1 MFSCLLLW
9 TAAAPK
15 DGILTK
21 KELGKVFSTKDTDDC
36 KRERSIMQFLII
48 SCFLVFSFGQ
58 QPPLT
63 AEEMQYWVKDGFE
76 NLDVDPKDGILT
88 QEELGKVFSTGDT
101 DGDGNLTRTDFGAF
115 MGLNFPFTDQLFNL
129 FDWNKN
135 GVLSKDEFVDKPLV
149 AADQNG
155 DNQLSRQEFDDFY
168 TKVLRRFNQQ
178 LG

>member
-1 MFSCLLLW
+1 
-9 TAAAPK
+9 
-15 DGILTK
+15 
-21 KELGKVFSTKDTDDC
+21 
-36 KRERSIMQFLII
+36 MQFLII
-48 SCFLVFSFGQ
+48 SCFLAFSFGQ

-63 AEEMQYWVKDGFE
+63 DEEIQYWVKDGFG

-155 DNQLSRQEFDDFY
+155 DNQHSRQEFDDFY
-168 TKVLRRFNQQ
+168 TKVLRRFNQR